1 MPPSATGFAVLSILA
16 LGLLSACG
24 ANDGHVSEDRPSA
37 TTSLSPTRTFPSPTR
52 SAEAPDQ
59 TKPESPRPSRS
70 SALPPDTTTTGN
82 PTLGPSASSTRR
94 AEPTRPHPTVR
105 TSTVIAVPVAS
116 PTSPAPSSAAEQSE
130 GTAENEAV
138 SPAGWVALALLAVVA
153 TLATWLLVRAH
164 RRRSWL
170 KRLATTRAEVEW
182 FAWELIPQLRQSGS
196 VERVAG
202 GWEVAVPR
210 VAAAEDQLTV
220 LESSARSQEDAAS
233 ARQLRDAVRSARE
246 KVETLSG
253 PGTHDE
259 WALDLDDA
267 QALLVTVLGPMP
279 TDGASASPS
288 R

>member
-1 MPPSATGFAVLSILA
+1 M
-16 LGLLSACG
+16 
-24 ANDGHVSEDRPSA
+24 
-37 TTSLSPTRTFPSPTR
+37 
-52 SAEAPDQ
+52 
-59 TKPESPRPSRS
+59 
-70 SALPPDTTTTGN
+70 
-82 PTLGPSASSTRR
+82 
-94 AEPTRPHPTVR
+94 
-105 TSTVIAVPVAS
+105 
-116 PTSPAPSSAAEQSE
+116 
-130 GTAENEAV
+130 
-138 SPAGWVALALLAVVA
+138 SPAGWVALAFMAVVA

-170 KRLATTRAEVEW
+170 TRLATTRAEVEW
-182 FAWELIPQLRQSGS
+182 FAWELIPQLRRSGS

-220 LESSARSQEDAAS
+220 LESSGRSQEDAAS

-279 TDGASASPS
+279 TDSASASPS

>member
-1 MPPSATGFAVLSILA
+1 M
-16 LGLLSACG
+16 
-24 ANDGHVSEDRPSA
+24 
-37 TTSLSPTRTFPSPTR
+37 
-52 SAEAPDQ
+52 
-59 TKPESPRPSRS
+59 
-70 SALPPDTTTTGN
+70 
-82 PTLGPSASSTRR
+82 
-94 AEPTRPHPTVR
+94 
-105 TSTVIAVPVAS
+105 
-116 PTSPAPSSAAEQSE
+116 
-130 GTAENEAV
+130 

-170 KRLATTRAEVEW
+170 TRLATTRAEVEW
-182 FAWELIPQLRQSGS
+182 FAWELIPQLRRSGS

-210 VAAAEDQLTV
+210 VAAAEDQLTI
-220 LESSARSQEDAAS
+220 LESSGRRQEDAAS